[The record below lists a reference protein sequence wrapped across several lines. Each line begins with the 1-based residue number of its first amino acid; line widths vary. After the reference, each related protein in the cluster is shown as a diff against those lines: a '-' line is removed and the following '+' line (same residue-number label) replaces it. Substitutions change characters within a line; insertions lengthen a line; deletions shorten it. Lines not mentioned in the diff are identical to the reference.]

1 MKQINR
7 IYPAILIAGFIC
19 LAMMLGSYAYA
30 ADQNPC
36 SEDIAKFCGNIKF
49 GTPAMMACL
58 ESHEDQLSAACKEYE
73 ATMGGNRVE
82 KREQIRVYA
91 KFRQACSADVARFC
105 RDADPK
111 QGGVVKCLKG
121 HADEIS
127 PACSEAIRMIDV
139 EK

>member
-1 MKQINR
+1 
-7 IYPAILIAGFIC
+7 
-19 LAMMLGSYAYA
+19 
-30 ADQNPC
+30 
-36 SEDIAKFCGNIKF
+36 
-49 GTPAMMACL
+49 MMACL

-73 ATMGGNRVE
+73 ATMEGKRGEGMERV
-82 KREQIRVYA
+82 KIYA

-121 HADEIS
+121 QADEIS